1 MMLAR
6 ATKEVEERR
15 VNEKKKERR
24 EKAPTNGG
32 EKQLDVISHKRLHLS
47 EIMKRKKTK

>member
-15 VNEKKKERR
+15 VSVKKRR
-24 EKAPTNGG
+24 EKATTNGG